1 MVTVKLEYQVSSEC
15 AVDIR
20 RSTNCV
26 MKGFTLHLT
35 DRNRQW
41 TLVLS
46 IFQKSLLGVVFLN
59 LFLYFFVFF

>member
-26 MKGFTLHLT
+26 MKGFTLHLA

-41 TLVLS
+41 TLVLI
-46 IFQKSLLGVVFLN
+46 IFQGVVFLN

>member
-46 IFQKSLLGVVFLN
+46 IFQGVVFLN
-59 LFLYFFVFF
+59 LFLYVFVFF